1 MKKLLV
7 LTLALL
13 MALSST
19 AFAAVELE
27 FNYWSSEQE
36 AGITAVVDAFNASQ
50 DEIHVT
56 ATIVPWDQ
64 FWEKLSV
71 GLPAGSAPDVFTIN
85 ALNVV
90 DYAKNG
96 YLLDISDLFESG
108 AVDLSKF
115 PQSAIDTHTVD
126 GTLWAVPKDYD
137 NIAVFYN
144 KSMFDAAGIEYPT
157 NDWTWDEFIE
167 IARQLTDVDSGI
179 YGAALTPKG
188 QQLVYDYIAGN
199 GGEIFDE
206 EGNCVVNSPENVET
220 LTKLAEA
227 FLAGDITPS
236 VEALVEIDANTRF
249 QSGMAAMTFDGS
261 WYTAE
266 YVECWGDD
274 LGIVALP
281 VMKEHKTTSHSLGW
295 AASASTEHP
304 EEVKTF
310 LTYLGSQEAGE
321 LLSSVVIPAY
331 EGTDTMWSDTYAAY
345 GADVFTTAAAEN
357 WTVAL
362 PAASHNAAEVFDT
375 FDNYMSEILS
385 SGEVESNLAAL
396 QDEISALIAE

>member
-7 LTLALL
+7 LVLALM
-13 MALSST
+13 MALGST

-36 AGITAVVDAFNASQ
+36 DGINAVIDAFNASQ

-115 PQSAIDTHTVD
+115 PQSAIDTHTID
-126 GTLWAVPKDYD
+126 GKLWAVPKDYD

-157 NDWTWDEFIE
+157 
-167 IARQLTDVDSGI
+167 
-179 YGAALTPKG
+179 
-188 QQLVYDYIAGN
+188 YD
-199 GGEIFDE
+199 
-206 EGNCVVNSPENVET
+206 
-220 LTKLAEA
+220 
-227 FLAGDITPS
+227 
-236 VEALVEIDANTRF
+236 
-249 QSGMAAMTFDGS
+249 
-261 WYTAE
+261 
-266 YVECWGDD
+266 
-274 LGIVALP
+274 
-281 VMKEHKTTSHSLGW
+281 
-295 AASASTEHP
+295 
-304 EEVKTF
+304 
-310 LTYLGSQEAGE
+310 
-321 LLSSVVIPAY
+321 
-331 EGTDTMWSDTYAAY
+331 
-345 GADVFTTAAAEN
+345 
-357 WTVAL
+357 
-362 PAASHNAAEVFDT
+362 
-375 FDNYMSEILS
+375 
-385 SGEVESNLAAL
+385 
-396 QDEISALIAE
+396 

>member
-108 AVDLSKF
+108 AVDVSKF

-137 NIAVFYN
+137 NIAVYYN
-144 KSMFDAAGIEYPT
+144 KSMFDAAGVEYPT

-167 IARQLTDVDSGI
+167 IAKQLTDVDSGI
-179 YGAALTPKG
+179 YGAALTPNG
-188 QQLVYDYIAGN
+188 QSLVYDYIAGN
-199 GGEIFDE
+199 GGELFDE
-206 EGNCVVNSPENVET
+206 EGNCAVS
-220 LTKLAEA
+220 
-227 FLAGDITPS
+227 
-236 VEALVEIDANTRF
+236 
-249 QSGMAAMTFDGS
+249 
-261 WYTAE
+261 
-266 YVECWGDD
+266 
-274 LGIVALP
+274 
-281 VMKEHKTTSHSLGW
+281 
-295 AASASTEHP
+295 
-304 EEVKTF
+304 
-310 LTYLGSQEAGE
+310 
-321 LLSSVVIPAY
+321 
-331 EGTDTMWSDTYAAY
+331 
-345 GADVFTTAAAEN
+345 
-357 WTVAL
+357 
-362 PAASHNAAEVFDT
+362 
-375 FDNYMSEILS
+375 
-385 SGEVESNLAAL
+385 
-396 QDEISALIAE
+396 

>member
-108 AVDLSKF
+108 AVDVSKF

-137 NIAVFYN
+137 NIAVYYN
-144 KSMFDAAGIEYPT
+144 KSMFDAAGVEYPT

-167 IARQLTDVDSGI
+167 IAKQLTDVDSGI
-179 YGAALTPKG
+179 YGAALTPNG
-188 QQLVYDYIAGN
+188 QSLVYDYIAGN
-199 GGEIFDE
+199 GGELFDE
-206 EGNCVVNSPENVET
+206 EGNCVVNSPENVEA
-220 LTKLAEA
+220 LTKIAEA
-227 FLAGDITPS
+227 FLSGEVCPS
-236 VEALVEIDANTRF
+236 VEAMVEINADTRF
-249 QSGMAAMTFDGS
+249 QSGMVAMNFAGS
-261 WYTAE
+261 WMVAE

-295 AASASTEHP
+295 AAAASTEHP

-310 LTYLGSQEAGE
+310 LTYLGSEEAGE
-321 LLSSVVIPAY
+321 LLSTVVIPAY
-331 EGTDTMWSDTYAAY
+331 EGTDTMWSDRYIEY
-345 GADVFTTAAAEN
+345 GADVFTTAAAEG
-357 WTVAL
+357 WTVPL
-362 PAASHNAAEVFDT
+362 PAASNNAAEVYDT

-396 QDEISALIAE
+396 QDEINALIAE